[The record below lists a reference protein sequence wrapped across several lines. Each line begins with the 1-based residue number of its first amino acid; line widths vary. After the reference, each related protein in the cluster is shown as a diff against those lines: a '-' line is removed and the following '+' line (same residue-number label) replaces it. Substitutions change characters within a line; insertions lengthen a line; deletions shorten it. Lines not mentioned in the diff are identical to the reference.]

1 MSTQPAAAPVTG
13 EVFDLGYQRYEGV
26 REGRWRSRRAVWR
39 DGVRTSLGLGRS
51 TGQKVLPFLFIGL
64 TWLPAVVVIVIFG
77 FVSSFGGDTGDF
89 DGPSFAEYYALVGL
103 TFVPFFAATVAPEL
117 LCSDRRDGV
126 LSLYLVRP
134 LSAFDYVAA
143 RWLAFL
149 TVTIA
154 VLWFPGALMFGW
166 HTLSADEPLTWL
178 RDNWDVFPRFMA
190 AGVVIAVV
198 LTSVAMTAASFTN
211 RRLYAAIMTLAVL
224 FLGVVVYE
232 IMLETAPGFLG
243 DAIVLVGLLHI
254 TVDVVS
260 ITILAADPE
269 EARPEWWNDYFPA
282 LWLAAVSASSVALL
296 WWRYRTLQL

>member
-1 MSTQPAAAPVTG
+1 MSTQPAGAPATG

-39 DGVRTSLGLGRS
+39 DGMRTSLGLGRS

-64 TWLPAVVVIVIFG
+64 TWLPAVIIIVIFG
-77 FVSSFGGDTGDF
+77 FVSSFGGDTEDF
-89 DGPSFAEYYALVGL
+89 AEGVPSFADYYQISF
-103 TFVPFFAATVAPEL
+103 TFIVFFAATVAPEL
-117 LCSDRRDGV
+117 LCPDRRDGV
-126 LSLYLVRP
+126 ISLYLVRP

-154 VLWFPGALMFGW
+154 VLWFPQALMFGW
-166 HTLSADEPLTWL
+166 RTLSADEPLTWL
-178 RDNWDVFPRFMA
+178 RDNWDAVPRFMA
-190 AGVVIAVV
+190 AGAVIAVV

-211 RRLYAAIMTLAVL
+211 RRLYAAIITLAVL
-224 FLGVVVYE
+224 FVGLVVAA
-232 IMLETAPGFLG
+232 IMVEAAPGFLG
-243 DAIVLVGLLHI
+243 DAIALVGLFPI
-254 TVDVVS
+254 TVGVS
-260 ITILAADPE
+260 DTILGGDTGDQL
-269 EARPEWWNDYFPA
+269 PEWWNDYFPA